1 MGLKIVMP
9 AEYQRVREISLTA
22 MPPGG
27 VFLNPPLGG
36 WGVKTQE

>member
-22 MPPGG
+22 MAPRG
-27 VFLNPPLGG
+27 VFLNSPLGG

>member
-22 MPPGG
+22 MP
-27 VFLNPPLGG
+27 LGG